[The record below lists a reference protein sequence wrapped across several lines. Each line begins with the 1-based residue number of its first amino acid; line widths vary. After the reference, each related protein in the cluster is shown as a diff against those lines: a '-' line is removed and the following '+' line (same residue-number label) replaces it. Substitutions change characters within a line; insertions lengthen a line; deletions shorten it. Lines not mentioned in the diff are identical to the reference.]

1 MATLRGND
9 VHIQH
14 QLLEG
19 SESNRMRGKPPI
31 ARPWRSQS
39 QSGWPLESIAG
50 HRAAMLPARGLR
62 ELPQPR
68 ARASQS
74 TSELKVRRDASARP
88 LRTRIILLRRAHPL
102 RGVHDEP
109 STGVKVC
116 EI

>member
-1 MATLRGND
+1 
-9 VHIQH
+9 
-14 QLLEG
+14 
-19 SESNRMRGKPPI
+19 MRGKPPI
-31 ARPWRSQS
+31 ARPWRSLS
-39 QSGWPLESIAG
+39 QLERAIERIPG
-50 HRAAMLPARGLR
+50 HRAAMLSARGLPV
-62 ELPQPR
+62 LLQPR

-74 TSELKVRRDASARP
+74 TSELKGRCGASARP

>member
-1 MATLRGND
+1 M
-9 VHIQH
+9 
-14 QLLEG
+14 
-19 SESNRMRGKPPI
+19 NRRRGKPPI
-31 ARPWRSQS
+31 GRPWRSQS

-50 HRAAMLPARGLR
+50 DRAARPSDRGLP
-62 ELPQPR
+62 EVLQPR

-102 RGVHDEP
+102 RGVHGEP

-116 EI
+116 RI

>member
-1 MATLRGND
+1 MEKT
-9 VHIQH
+9 
-14 QLLEG
+14 
-19 SESNRMRGKPPI
+19 NRMRGKPPI

-39 QSGWPLESIAG
+39 QSGCALERIPG

-102 RGVHDEP
+102 RGHSVASP
-109 STGVKVC
+109 V
-116 EI
+116 